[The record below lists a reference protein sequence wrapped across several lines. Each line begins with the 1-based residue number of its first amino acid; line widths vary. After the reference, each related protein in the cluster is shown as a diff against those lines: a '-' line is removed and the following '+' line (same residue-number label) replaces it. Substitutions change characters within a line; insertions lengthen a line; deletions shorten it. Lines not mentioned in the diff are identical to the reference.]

1 MEEMTDVDKDQ
12 RKTSPSIFDLLAAT
26 T

>member
-12 RKTSPSIFDLLAAT
+12 RKTSPSILDLGPS
-26 T
+26 